1 VVVCASL
8 VVGDEF
14 VPVSVFTDA
23 FAALQSSHAV
33 DYHQVTGG
41 ETSAVEA
48 AASRIA
54 EFLGDP
60 SGLVSRMD
68 DVEVPV
74 VHCAP
79 VTREVLA
86 ASASLR
92 LVGCDP
98 GGPVNLVGF
107 GHVGRSIA
115 DRALALG
122 WRSWCSTRSSRS
134 VRTTRRRRST
144 VSMTL
149 WRSLTSCLHTRVVAG
164 CPVPVVMAGGKK
176 VPERE
181 ALGVGVPCD
190 SGGRR
195 RCRHGT

>member
-14 VPVSVFTDA
+14 RA
-23 FAALQSSHAV
+23 GQRLQSSHAV
-33 DYHQVTGG
+33 DYHQVTAG

-60 SGLVSRMD
+60 GELVSRMD
-68 DVEVPV
+68 DVEVLV

-92 LVGCDP
+92 LVGCAR
-98 GGPVNLVGF
+98 GGPVNVDVDAASDLRIRVVTTPGKNAAA
-107 GHVGRSIA
+107 VE
-115 DRALALG
+115 
-122 WRSWCSTRSSRS
+122 SR
-134 VRTTRRRRST
+134 R
-144 VSMTL
+144 L
-149 WRSLTSCLHTRVVAG
+149 RSL
-164 CPVPVVMAGGKK
+164 
-176 VPERE
+176 
-181 ALGVGVPCD
+181 
-190 SGGRR
+190 
-195 RCRHGT
+195 